1 MTKTDRTQR
10 AGCTSRRL
18 TDRALS
24 CRPPVTLPWVDR
36 RPPARVAYR
45 CGRPAAGAPPRAP
58 GRRPVSSNALLGG
71 SPPSLGAESR
81 VANKDDPREE
91 ERRLE
96 EIQDEAR
103 CVEGRRKR
111 PLDANNHED

>member
-1 MTKTDRTQR
+1 MTKTDRAQR

-24 CRPPVTLPWVDR
+24 CRPPVTLPRSDR

-45 CGRPAAGAPPRAP
+45 CGRPAAGAPPRTP

-71 SPPSLGAESR
+71 GPGIARNGEEHGVMPGGMHVESLAKNALAYSPG
-81 VANKDDPREE
+81 
-91 ERRLE
+91 
-96 EIQDEAR
+96 
-103 CVEGRRKR
+103 
-111 PLDANNHED
+111 